1 MQNRDIKLMKSALVV
16 NIDVK
21 DNHEGAAAGARLALE
36 FCRQVSLIMSKIKS
50 ILHFIFGHYIFYFIF
65 VLA

>member
-1 MQNRDIKLMKSALVV
+1 MKLMKSALVV

-36 FCRQVSLIMSKIKS
+36 FCRQVSLIMLKINLFCISYFVIIFS
-50 ILHFIFGHYIFYFIF
+50 ILS
-65 VLA
+65 LS